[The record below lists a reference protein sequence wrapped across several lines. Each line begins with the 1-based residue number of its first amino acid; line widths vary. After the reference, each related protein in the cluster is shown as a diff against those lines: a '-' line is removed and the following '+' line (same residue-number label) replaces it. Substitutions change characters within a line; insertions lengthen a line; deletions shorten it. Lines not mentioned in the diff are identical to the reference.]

1 MKKEDKKRNL
11 EYGVDDLP
19 PAGHLLALSMQHV
32 LLMFVSVG
40 LPVVFAGQINE
51 GPAFTASLVT
61 FSMLAAG
68 IGSILQ
74 SAGLPFI
81 GSGYLCPNVCGPSYL
96 SLSLSAAWAG
106 GIPLMRG
113 MIIVAGLVEMGLAPV
128 VGKLRRIFPEYI
140 VGLVVAMVGVSIIRM
155 SVTSLFGLE
164 FRGDAIRGTDI
175 VIGMV
180 SLLVM
185 VLGNLWG
192 RGLLRA
198 YCLLA
203 GMFAGWALALAL
215 EPEYLQ
221 GFSRVAQS
229 PLFALP
235 AFGAGFGSISFD
247 FSMMVPFV
255 IIAVS
260 GSLKSFGNLLA
271 AQKIS
276 SPGLESVDFAPVRKG
291 LLADGLS
298 TVLSGVLGGMAVD
311 TSSSNIGL
319 AGSTKVL
326 SRWIGVAAG
335 LLFIV
340 LAFSPK
346 LVVAVTLMPK
356 PVLGASIIF
365 AGCFMICTGLLEMF
379 GEEWEPRRTFVVGMS
394 LIFGLSTSILPELY
408 ARAPSMIRLF
418 FTDPLP
424 TTTVLAVFF
433 NILLNLD
440 RTLFSLRRRS

>member
-1 MKKEDKKRNL
+1 
-11 EYGVDDLP
+11 
-19 PAGHLLALSMQHV
+19 
-32 LLMFVSVG
+32 
-40 LPVVFAGQINE
+40 
-51 GPAFTASLVT
+51 
-61 FSMLAAG
+61 
-68 IGSILQ
+68 
-74 SAGLPFI
+74 
-81 GSGYLCPNVCGPSYL
+81 
-96 SLSLSAAWAG
+96 
-106 GIPLMRG
+106 
-113 MIIVAGLVEMGLAPV
+113 
-128 VGKLRRIFPEYI
+128 
-140 VGLVVAMVGVSIIRM
+140 
-155 SVTSLFGLE
+155 
-164 FRGDAIRGTDI
+164 
-175 VIGMV
+175 
-180 SLLVM
+180 
-185 VLGNLWG
+185 
-192 RGLLRA
+192 
-198 YCLLA
+198 
-203 GMFAGWALALAL
+203 
-215 EPEYLQ
+215 
-221 GFSRVAQS
+221 
-229 PLFALP
+229 
-235 AFGAGFGSISFD
+235 
-247 FSMMVPFV
+247 
-255 IIAVS
+255 
-260 GSLKSFGNLLA
+260 
-271 AQKIS
+271 
-276 SPGLESVDFAPVRKG
+276 
-291 LLADGLS
+291 
-298 TVLSGVLGGMAVD
+298 VD

>member
-1 MKKEDKKRNL
+1 VYKR
-11 EYGVDDLP
+11 
-19 PAGHLLALSMQHV
+19 Q
-32 LLMFVSVG
+32 
-40 LPVVFAGQINE
+40 
-51 GPAFTASLVT
+51 
-61 FSMLAAG
+61 
-68 IGSILQ
+68 
-74 SAGLPFI
+74 
-81 GSGYLCPNVCGPSYL
+81 
-96 SLSLSAAWAG
+96 
-106 GIPLMRG
+106 
-113 MIIVAGLVEMGLAPV
+113 
-128 VGKLRRIFPEYI
+128 
-140 VGLVVAMVGVSIIRM
+140 
-155 SVTSLFGLE
+155 
-164 FRGDAIRGTDI
+164 
-175 VIGMV
+175 
-180 SLLVM
+180 
-185 VLGNLWG
+185 
-192 RGLLRA
+192 
-198 YCLLA
+198 
-203 GMFAGWALALAL
+203 
-215 EPEYLQ
+215 
-221 GFSRVAQS
+221 
-229 PLFALP
+229 
-235 AFGAGFGSISFD
+235 
-247 FSMMVPFV
+247 
-255 IIAVS
+255 
-260 GSLKSFGNLLA
+260 LKSFGNLLA

>member
-1 MKKEDKKRNL
+1 
-11 EYGVDDLP
+11 
-19 PAGHLLALSMQHV
+19 
-32 LLMFVSVG
+32 
-40 LPVVFAGQINE
+40 
-51 GPAFTASLVT
+51 
-61 FSMLAAG
+61 
-68 IGSILQ
+68 
-74 SAGLPFI
+74 
-81 GSGYLCPNVCGPSYL
+81 
-96 SLSLSAAWAG
+96 
-106 GIPLMRG
+106 MRG